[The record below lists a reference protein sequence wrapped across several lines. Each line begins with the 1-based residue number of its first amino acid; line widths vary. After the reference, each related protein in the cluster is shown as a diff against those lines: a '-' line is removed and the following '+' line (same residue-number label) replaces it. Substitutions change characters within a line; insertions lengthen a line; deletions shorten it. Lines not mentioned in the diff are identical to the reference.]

1 MKARDVVNKLI
12 PEVKM
17 YATPPKS
24 YPGSQFTSDQQAIPD
39 GTKVTF
45 SMKDISGDEFGDDES
60 AQVAMSHD
68 GHTATVLTLATATE
82 PGEKDYEYYD
92 IRFDDGVELAAISGY
107 HLDPLG
113 R

>member
-1 MKARDVVNKLI
+1 MKARDVIEKLI

-17 YATPPKS
+17 YAQVPKP
-24 YPGSQFTSDQQAIPD
+24 YPGSRFERDQVLPD
-39 GTKVTF
+39 GSKVTF

-60 AQVAMSHD
+60 AEVATSHD
-68 GHTATVLTLATATE
+68 GQTATVLALATATE

-107 HLDPLG
+107 HLDPVS
-113 R
+113 